1 MKNSIL
7 KGIRKVCKL
16 IICQRVHYFL
26 IKKASKE
33 EAFLNNFIDSLNQT
47 VHSSFALRKLSRG
60 LPEVGINS

>member
-33 EAFLNNFIDSLNQT
+33 EAFLNNFIDSLN
-47 VHSSFALRKLSRG
+47 
-60 LPEVGINS
+60 